1 MPTLESALPTPE
13 DQKLA
18 DEASRTLLPHL
29 SGKSKNI
36 QIILPP
42 ENDLPEETMI
52 LPRQVLA
59 LLQNLLTQ
67 MAKGN
72 AVSLV
77 PMHAELTTKQA
88 ADFLGISR
96 PFLVNEL
103 LKKKKIKFRKVG
115 THRRIAFEDLIKY
128 RKERNDT
135 HESAMQ
141 ELADI
146 AQENNMGY

>member
-36 QIILPP
+36 QITLPP
-42 ENDLPEETMI
+42 ENDLPEETVT

-77 PMHAELTTKQA
+77 PLHAELTTKQA

-103 LKKKKIKFRKVG
+103 LEKKKIEFRKVG
-115 THRRIAFEDLIKY
+115 THRRIAFEDLIEY
-128 RKERNDT
+128 REKRRKG
-135 HESAMQ
+135 HEDVMQ
-141 ELADI
+141 KLADI